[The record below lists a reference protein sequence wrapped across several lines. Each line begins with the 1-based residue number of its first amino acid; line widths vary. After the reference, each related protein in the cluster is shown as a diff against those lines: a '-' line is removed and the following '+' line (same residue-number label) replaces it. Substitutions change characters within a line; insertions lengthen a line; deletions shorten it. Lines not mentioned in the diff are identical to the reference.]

1 MWHCMGVAKIYVLK
15 PLRIYEIQFIESV
28 GYIILMKLQTINV
41 FLTLWQF
48 YCWLLVC
55 ICHVCKQWSNVKK
68 KKKCFSYPLPH
79 FKDGIRNTQNV
90 FNIFILLTLIGK
102 SRDVFC
108 TNYEPIK
115 LRLMSVGSNPTLLF
129 WGSIYHLH

>member
-1 MWHCMGVAKIYVLK
+1 MFVNNDQML
-15 PLRIYEIQFIESV
+15 
-28 GYIILMKLQTINV
+28 
-41 FLTLWQF
+41 
-48 YCWLLVC
+48 
-55 ICHVCKQWSNVKK
+55 K

-115 LRLMSVGSNPTLLF
+115 LRHMSVGSNPTLLF
-129 WGSIYHLH
+129 WGSIYHLHSHEPVRTRKRNLHYAEDYTLPDEVLWCHI